1 MLFYYSG
8 CGNSRHV
15 ALNLA
20 GQLGERVV
28 FIPDALRSS
37 SFRYEL
43 APGERLG
50 FVWPVYCWAPP
61 ELVLEFVSRL
71 EVKGR
76 PSYCYLVA
84 TCGDTAGMSE
94 AIFRKA
100 LSRRGLK
107 LDSAWCLIMP
117 ETYVNIKSMDLDSP
131 EGALEKIR
139 RADEALPAIAE
150 AIKSSRHCSE
160 LPVGSFPRFKSYIVK
175 PLFYA
180 FLVKDKYFKVSDA
193 CTSCGLCARLCPL
206 QNISMVQG
214 RPKWNGNCT
223 TCNSCY
229 HHCPVRAISFGKA
242 TDGKGQYYFERMESA
257 SRHMRPL

>member
-1 MLFYYSG
+1 MIFYYSG
-8 CGNSRHV
+8 CGNSRHI
-15 ALNLA
+15 ALGLA
-20 GQLGERVV
+20 NKLGERLV

-37 SFRYEL
+37 SFSYEL

-61 ELVLEFVSRL
+61 KLVLDFVSRL
-71 EVKGR
+71 ELSGK
-76 PSYCYLVA
+76 PSFCFFVA
-84 TCGDTAGMSE
+84 TCGDTAGESE

-100 LSRRGLK
+100 LARKGLQ

-117 ETYVNIKSMDLDSP
+117 ETYVNIKSMGLDTP
-131 EGALEKIR
+131 EGASEKIR
-139 RADEALPAIAE
+139 RADAALPDIAKSIE
-150 AIKSSRHCSE
+150 AGERRSE
-160 LPVGSFPRFKSYIVK
+160 LPIGSSPRFKSYIVR

-180 FLVKDKYFKVSDA
+180 FLVKDKYFHVSDA
-193 CTSCGLCARLCPL
+193 CTSCGLCAKLCPL

-229 HHCPVRAISFGKA
+229 HHCPVNAISFGKA
-242 TDGKGQYYFERMESA
+242 TEGKGQYYFGKRESD
-257 SRHMRPL
+257 